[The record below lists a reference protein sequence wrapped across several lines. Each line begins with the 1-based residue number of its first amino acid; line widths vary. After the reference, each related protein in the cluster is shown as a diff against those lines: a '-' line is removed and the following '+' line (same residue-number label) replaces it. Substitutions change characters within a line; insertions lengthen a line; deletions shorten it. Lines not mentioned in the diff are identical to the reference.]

1 VPDPIWTRQWTWDP
15 LVLAALLVSA
25 TLFTVGAVRMYQ
37 RAGVIRPWHAL
48 AHGAGLVVIALALM
62 SPLDHAS
69 DILFS
74 AHMAQHEL
82 LMLVAAPL
90 IVLGRPLAPAL
101 WALPRSVRRAA
112 PWFARPWRFL
122 SAPIVALALHT
133 AARWLWHI
141 PSLFNAALANES
153 VHAVQHL
160 TFFLTAVLFWWT
172 LIHGRYGRVG
182 YGVGVAFV
190 LITVVHSGL
199 LAAVIELANEPLYAH
214 GTRTIHMG
222 MDALVD
228 QQRAGLVMWVPAGV
242 IMMGIGLAIF
252 AAWLGQSARTMA
264 QSAHPSLRN
273 RFISGDDS
281 SAGEPADEVST
292 IVTALRDGS
301 CGDHRPEAA
310 RATRRGE

>member
-1 VPDPIWTRQWTWDP
+1 MNHPPVPNIPSVPDDIWTRHWTWDP
-15 LVLAALLVSA
+15 LVLAALLASA
-25 TLFTVGAVRMYQ
+25 TLFTVGAVRMHQ
-37 RAGVIRPWHAL
+37 RAGVVRPWHAL

-122 SAPIVALALHT
+122 SAPIVALVLHA

-141 PSLFNAALANES
+141 PALFNAALANES

-214 GTRTIHMG
+214 GERTIHMG

-228 QQRAGLVMWVPAGV
+228 QQRAGLVMWVPAGI

-252 AAWLGQSARTMA
+252 AAWLGKSERRMA
-264 QSAHPSLRN
+264 QSAHPSLRDRPRHN
-273 RFISGDDS
+273 AADDVLLS
-281 SAGEPADEVST
+281 
-292 IVTALRDGS
+292 
-301 CGDHRPEAA
+301 
-310 RATRRGE
+310 